1 MLNENSNIK
10 RQIAKLEH
18 ERSNSRAN
26 RDESKTA
33 PKSAQPMND
42 IEDAMQIKQMNTQ
55 LQKRI
60 EFLQKREKD
69 LLEHLLKVQKEK
81 GMN

>member
-10 RQIAKLEH
+10 RQINRLEQ
-18 ERSNSRAN
+18 EKVGLRKIDSQVNTPRPNS
-26 RDESKTA
+26 EVG
-33 PKSAQPMND
+33 
-42 IEDAMQIKQMNTQ
+42 DAMQIKQMNTQ

-69 LLEHLLKVQKEK
+69 LMEHLLKFQKVK
-81 GMN
+81 N